1 MKTMQ
6 ILFLNKDF
14 FSKNYKILFLLF
26 ILFLIFYRSPYIFLN
41 GRFIAEEGS
50 FWFRNAFLF
59 GPVKGITQIFVGSGY
74 FNFWANISSVLAIF
88 LPLEYAPFATVYMAF
103 LVQFY
108 LFIFIIYS
116 ESTFLNNR
124 IDKVIVSLIVL
135 LTPPMVAE
143 VWLNTLTS
151 QVYFSLLVIL
161 IFFQREIINNFF
173 TKTSPVI
180 LLISGLTSL
189 IPCIFT
195 PFFFYKYLKNKT
207 KFNFFNILA
216 LSSATIFQSIVF
228 VYVQINN
235 LSLGGQSDRFIISF
249 EKFINYNY
257 NVLVKSFFG
266 RDLTQTIFYKFFNIE
281 NLYFLT
287 IIILFFFLFFFI
299 FIYKKIKDDKVLFYL
314 VLFFILQSLFV
325 FYGAKSEQVQGRFA
339 LIPSILLIFS
349 VYRFFQISSNSYLGK
364 FCLLLIFFSLITGS
378 YEYKTNNKYNHFLM
392 CIDCPIWKE
401 EINKW
406 KKDKDYSIKIWDYPR
421 KTMQLN

>member
-1 MKTMQ
+1 MLT
-6 ILFLNKDF
+6 LFSNK
-14 FSKNYKILFLLF
+14 SYLIKNYKIILLLTI
-26 ILFLIFYRSPYIFLN
+26 ILLAFYRSPYIFLN
-41 GRFIAEEGS
+41 GRFVAEEGS

-74 FNFWANISSVLAIF
+74 FNFWANISSVLATF

-116 ESTFLNNR
+116 ESTFLKNR
-124 IDKVIVSLIVL
+124 IDKVIGTLIVL

-151 QVYFSLLVIL
+151 QVYFSLLTIL

-173 TKTSPVI
+173 TKTSPFI
-180 LLISGLTSL
+180 LLISSLTSL
-189 IPCIFT
+189 IPCVFT
-195 PFFFYKYLKNKT
+195 PFFFQKYIKNKT
-207 KFNFFNILA
+207 KFNFLNFL
-216 LSSATIFQSIVF
+216 TISTGTVIQVIIFAYIK
-228 VYVQINN
+228 INN
-235 LSLGGQSDRFIISF
+235 LEWVGQNERYIISF
-249 EKFINYNY
+249 NKFINYVY
-257 NVLVKSFFG
+257 NILIKSFFG

-281 NLYFLT
+281 NLYFLA
-287 IIILFFFLFFFI
+287 IIILFSFLFLFI

-314 VLFFILQSLFV
+314 VLFFILQSLLA
-325 FYGAKSEQVQGRFA
+325 FYGAKVDQVQGRFA

-349 VYRFFQISSNSYLGK
+349 VYRFFQISSNTYLGK
-364 FCLLLIFFSLITGS
+364 FCLLLIFFSLITGL